1 MTKIK
6 RLRLNEKIILKGRW
20 SSSFEKMFDENG
32 KFSEKVVSGDLEL
45 TEDHISLKLNGKI
58 DNSTKNSDKE
68 FNRIYGYSSNGLFII
83 LENCFVENS
92 SFSVPGYEMES
103 YSANKGYIIELNSN
117 KNMIKNE
124 ILATKVKFGIN
135 YLNDWLNLELPSA
148 SFDETNGYTITYHND
163 FFQNN
168 RYDILDGKYYISL
181 RRNIKV
187 NNNINKGS
195 SIKFDPYVSISTK
208 DYSAISVCE
217 FIELSS
223 WLLKLHD
230 FLSQT
235 YGKYEYFEF
244 YFEDEIN
251 NFSIEKLEN
260 GNMKF
265 NLPFYK
271 GRYIFLQ
278 MPTAETNL
286 DINAL
291 RLKDIKDEYGK
302 IAQNWFKN
310 QENLKYIINL
320 YYQNAIPTMDIESI
334 VVNKIKM
341 LEAYYDNYMG
351 NESEN
356 ITDFDIKVENTKTI
370 IKNCLEDF
378 DIEIPVKE
386 EIIIRLDKDGS
397 RNISLREKL
406 TVILDKIPNEL
417 KENILNL
424 NPDWRNSD
432 ETISIFSERL
442 KDTRNFYTHGANVN
456 RHKKRLKTIT
466 EFIIADIILDII
478 IYYYVLNTLG
488 IGKEKIIEYPFI
500 RKKLKEI
507 EFNLGK

>member
-1 MTKIK
+1 MAKIERFK
-6 RLRLNEKIILKGRW
+6 LDEKIIVKGRW
-20 SSSFEKMFDENG
+20 SSSFEKMFDKNG
-32 KFSEKVVSGDLEL
+32 KFSENVVSGDLEL

-58 DNSTKNSDKE
+58 DNSTKNFDKE

-83 LENCFVENS
+83 LENCYAENLN
-92 SFSVPGYEMES
+92 FSVPGYETES
-103 YSANKGYIIELNSN
+103 YSANRGYIIELNSN

-135 YLNDWLNLELPSA
+135 YLNDWLNVELSIANFEEPN
-148 SFDETNGYTITYHND
+148 TYTLTYNNN
-163 FFQNN
+163 FFEKNK
-168 RYDILDGKYYISL
+168 YYILDGKYYISL

-195 SIKFDPYVSISTK
+195 SIEFDPYVSISTK
-208 DYSAISVCE
+208 DYSAISVRE
-217 FIELSS
+217 FIEISS

-235 YGKYEYFEF
+235 YGKFEYFEF

-251 NFSIEKLEN
+251 NLSKKELEN
-260 GNMKF
+260 GNKKF

-310 QENLKYIINL
+310 QESLKYIINL

-341 LEAYYDNYMG
+341 LEAYYDNYMN

-356 ITDFDIKVENTKTI
+356 ITEHDIRIAKTKGE
-370 IKNCLEDF
+370 IKKWMEDSN
-378 DIEIPVKE
+378 IEVFVKE
-386 EIIIRLDKDGS
+386 EIFRRL
-397 RNISLREKL
+397 EK
-406 TVILDKIPNEL
+406 
-417 KENILNL
+417 KE
-424 NPDWRNSD
+424 
-432 ETISIFSERL
+432 E
-442 KDTRNFYTHGANVN
+442 
-456 RHKKRLKTIT
+456 
-466 EFIIADIILDII
+466 
-478 IYYYVLNTLG
+478 
-488 IGKEKIIEYPFI
+488 GKFTY
-500 RKKLKEI
+500 
-507 EFNLGK
+507 